1 MTKYILCLLL
11 LMFVIVSCSDD
22 DDNGKPQEP
31 VSEKLVGIWTL
42 ETLIENGQTDELN
55 ECLRESNYQFFENN
69 TFNFRAFVFNDD
81 FDDCILATQASGDWE
96 LISNNNQIKFTV
108 QEEENIFDL
117 EIEDEGN
124 QNLMTLTVENDDG
137 DTAISE
143 YVKQ

>member
-1 MTKYILCLLL
+1 MFKNIL
-11 LMFVIVSCSDD
+11 IVFTISLILISCSND
-22 DDNGKPQEP
+22 DDNGTPQEP

-55 ECLRESNYQFFENN
+55 ECLRESNYQLFENN

-117 EIEDEGN
+117 EIEDDGN

-137 DTAISE
+137 DTVITE